1 MKELFYL
8 CTKNVRF
15 FNDEINIQNDG
26 AAMGLLLGPVLA
38 DIFMAELEK
47 NIIPSLSDK
56 KLWKRYV
63 DDTFA
68 IAKTDAVKNLLP
80 SINCCHDDIQFTMEI
95 KPNNKISGNSLE
107 KISATAFGKVT
118 NGGLW
123 KH

>member
-47 NIIPSLSDK
+47 NIILSLSDK
-56 KLWKRYV
+56 KL
-63 DDTFA
+63 
-68 IAKTDAVKNLLP
+68 
-80 SINCCHDDIQFTMEI
+80 
-95 KPNNKISGNSLE
+95 
-107 KISATAFGKVT
+107 
-118 NGGLW
+118 
-123 KH
+123 

>member
-56 KLWKRYV
+56 KL
-63 DDTFA
+63 
-68 IAKTDAVKNLLP
+68 
-80 SINCCHDDIQFTMEI
+80 
-95 KPNNKISGNSLE
+95 
-107 KISATAFGKVT
+107 
-118 NGGLW
+118 
-123 KH
+123 